1 MYLKCFFCN
10 FYINKINNSD
20 NGIKG
25 YKLRIVSFLRK
36 NDCIY
41 IMDIYDGFEIW
52 KLMVWLI

>member
-41 IMDIYDGFEIW
+41 ILWIYM
-52 KLMVWLI
+52 MVLKFGS